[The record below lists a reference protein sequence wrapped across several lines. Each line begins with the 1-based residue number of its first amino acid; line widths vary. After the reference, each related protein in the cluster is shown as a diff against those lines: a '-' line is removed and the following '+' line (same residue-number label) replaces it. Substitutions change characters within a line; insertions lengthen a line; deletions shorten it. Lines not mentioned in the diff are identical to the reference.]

1 MIDIFLRNIDKAAEV
16 RDLTKLEQLIH
27 QLLSILI
34 IPRVEIVPG
43 TEVQRIR
50 NNYHGETFF
59 SEKEISFRTDI
70 WNIKDFGRCNLP
82 NSSKFYST
90 LSSKYIKEI
99 RVANVLETNRIFRD
113 NLSIRKR
120 QVFTSGKWVIRE
132 PLVVAIFP
140 FNKYAKGSNS
150 EISFHANKYEEIIN
164 SFDSE
169 QKQIAKKV
177 LPFISYHLSKK
188 HIKSHWDYAISA
200 FFSEFILDKYNL
212 DGILYPSVRTNYKTY
227 NLMLEP
233 ISVNKLQ
240 FTQAAMFE
248 LLIDRKKVFIDNMAD
263 GEVTVYNKI
272 LWTQIERSS
281 EKELSW
287 RLK

>member
-1 MIDIFLRNIDKAAEV
+1 MIDLFLRNIGKAAES
-16 RDLTKLEQLIH
+16 RDLAKLEQLIH
-27 QLLSILI
+27 QVLAILI
-34 IPRVEIVPG
+34 IPRVEIIPG

-50 NNYHGETFF
+50 NNYKGEVFF
-59 SEKEISFRTDI
+59 SEPEISFRSDI

-82 NSSKFYST
+82 NSSKFYSS

-99 RVANVLETNRIFRD
+99 RLANVLETNKVFRD

-120 QVFTSGKWVIRE
+120 QVFTSGKWITRL
-132 PLVVAIFP
+132 PLTVAIFP
-140 FNKYAKGSNS
+140 FNRYAKGSNE
-150 EISFHANKYEEIIN
+150 EISLHAHKYEEIISSFNN
-164 SFDSE
+164 SE
-169 QKQIAKKV
+169 KQIANKV

-188 HIKSHWDYAISA
+188 HIKSHWEYAISA
-200 FFSEFILDKYNL
+200 FFREFILDKYNL

-233 ISVNKLQ
+233 ESLNKLE

-248 LLIDRKKVFIDNMAD
+248 LFIDRKKAFIDNVAD
-263 GEVTVYNKI
+263 GEITSYDKI

-281 EKELSW
+281 EKELNW
-287 RLK
+287 RLQ